1 MRQLWTKL
9 FPRRCPICR
18 TEVRRGS
25 AGAVRSIGTWCCS
38 QAHAEVYAC
47 RLYDALDSFQW
58 RHAARHGVYVP
69 RLRACT
75 MDMAVSGASGVGQG
89 QQSGCGAWFATCR
102 VAGGL

>member
-1 MRQLWTKL
+1 MRQLWTKWL
-9 FPRRCPICR
+9 PKRCPICR

-25 AGAVRSIGTWCCS
+25 AGAVRSMGTWCCS

-47 RLYDALDSFQW
+47 RLYDALDTFQW

-75 MDMAVSGASGVGQG
+75 MDVAVSRVSGAGQE
-89 QQSGCGAWFATCR
+89 QPRGCGAWSASR
-102 VAGGL
+102 PVACGL